1 MTSANTSSE
10 GMNVSIVAEP
20 SKEAVKL
27 LSSGFNKTKVNEV
40 LRFVRR
46 VSGRSKVQTN
56 LMKTVNSSVK
66 YLEKWFTSERITL
79 RRNPEGKAKEGEQY
93 VTAVAYCKDVK
104 GYMKYI
110 QKGRN
115 IKNARFLISAD
126 GGMYDMI
133 V

>member
-1 MTSANTSSE
+1 MKVGE
-10 GMNVSIVAEP
+10 E
-20 SKEAVKL
+20 EAVKL